1 VITDQG
7 SYYLIGY
14 RPDESTFDP
23 KTGRRTFHKLGL
35 KVTRPGKFYVRM
47 RNGFYGVSDEDEK
60 SLAGTPRQQLLS
72 ALTSP
77 FGSAGVHLRLT
88 TLFAND
94 AKVGSFMRSLLHI
107 NANDLTFTDEPD
119 GMHKAEFDV
128 IAVTFGDNGTVVDQA
143 GQSYTLRAR
152 ADEYTRL
159 KRDGMVFLL
168 TVPIKKA
175 GAYQLRTA
183 LRDHGSGNVGSA
195 SQFIDVPDIKKN
207 RLVLSGI
214 LVNAAEFS
222 PVAKPSGSPA
232 PGADQSS
239 PGIDA
244 TSKQQTGRAT
254 MNAATRQFK
263 RGEVLDY
270 SVIVYNA
277 RLDKATAQ
285 PQLRTQMRLFREGEV
300 VFTGKELGLVD
311 VRQPDLKRITVVG
324 ALKLGSDL
332 APGEYVLQ
340 LTVTDPL
347 ADEKHQV
354 AAQWID
360 FEVIK

>member
-1 VITDQG
+1 
-7 SYYLIGY
+7 
-14 RPDESTFDP
+14 
-23 KTGRRTFHKLGL
+23 
-35 KVTRPGKFYVRM
+35 
-47 RNGFYGVSDEDEK
+47 
-60 SLAGTPRQQLLS
+60 
-72 ALTSP
+72 
-77 FGSAGVHLRLT
+77 
-88 TLFAND
+88 
-94 AKVGSFMRSLLHI
+94 
-107 NANDLTFTDEPD
+107 
-119 GMHKAEFDV
+119 
-128 IAVTFGDNGTVVDQA
+128 
-143 GQSYTLRAR
+143 
-152 ADEYTRL
+152 
-159 KRDGMVFLL
+159 
-168 TVPIKKA
+168 
-175 GAYQLRTA
+175 

-239 PGIDA
+239 PGVDA

-277 RLDKATAQ
+277 RLDKASSQ
-285 PQLRTQMRLFREGEV
+285 PQLRTQMRLFREGEA
-300 VFTGKELGLVD
+300 VFTGKEIALVD
-311 VRQPDLKRITVVG
+311 VRQPDLKRITVIG
-324 ALKLGSDL
+324 ALKLGAEL
-332 APGEYVLQ
+332 IPGEYVLQ

-360 FEVIK
+360 FEVVK